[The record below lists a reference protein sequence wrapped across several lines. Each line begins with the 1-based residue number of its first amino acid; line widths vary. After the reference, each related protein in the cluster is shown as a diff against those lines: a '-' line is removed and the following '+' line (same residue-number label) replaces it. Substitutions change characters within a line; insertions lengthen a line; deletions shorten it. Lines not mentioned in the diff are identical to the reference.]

1 MKGDIIEVDD
11 EGLRILDDF
20 EEHPDWYERMQT
32 EVKALTGKLF
42 SSLSL
47 RNYNASIL

>member
-20 EEHPDWYERMQT
+20 EKHPDWYERMQT
-32 EVKALTGKLF
+32 EVKVLTGKPC
-42 SSLSL
+42 SNLSL
-47 RNYNASIL
+47 RN